1 MSIRINGLVQYTH
14 DLNQQVFNYL
24 IKQKDT
30 LAPVPDKAFHTKILN
45 GVIRTKSKVEKI
57 CGQHNASPAD
67 LPNPSFRAYQWVRF
81 LSDPNWLDAH
91 LCAYQDFINELRA
104 AYDHRL
110 LTPLPDKITLRVTH
124 GTYLYRS
131 RKNRTTHAIEIHEG
145 FILAP
150 QEVKKAIIQSS
161 IKGTTSE
168 KTRII
173 KKYTQHPDYK
183 KVLSVLNENGQKNHH
198 SSKGHFHDLE
208 KIYKELNQAYFNGR
222 LSQPRLVW
230 SSRLAVRRLGSYD
243 AESGTICIS
252 RRLDQ
257 PDIDRLLVAY
267 VLYHEML
274 HQSLGIQVVNGR
286 RHAHTTQF
294 KNAEKSFTNYRQA
307 QELIKKLK

>member
-1 MSIRINGLVQYTH
+1 MSIRINGLVQFTH
-14 DLNQQVFNYL
+14 DLNQQVFNHF
-24 IKQKDT
+24 IQQEHT
-30 LAPVPDKAFHTKILN
+30 SAPELDKPFHTRILN
-45 GVIRTKSKVEKI
+45 GVIHTKDRVEKI
-57 CGQHNASPAD
+57 CRQHNASPAD

-81 LSDPNWLDAH
+81 LSDPLWLQAH
-91 LCAYQDFINELRA
+91 LSAYRDFINELRTA
-104 AYDHRL
+104 LNHRF
-110 LTPLPDKITLRVTH
+110 LTPPPGKITLCITH
-124 GTYLYRS
+124 GTHLYRS

-161 IKGTTSE
+161 ITAATSE

-183 KVLSVLNENGQKNHH
+183 KVLFVLNENGQKNLH
-198 SSKGHFHDLE
+198 SSKGHFHDLGE
-208 KIYKELNQAYFNGR
+208 IYKELNQTYFNGR

-230 SSRLAVRRLGSYD
+230 SSRLAIRRLGSYD
-243 AESGTICIS
+243 AESGTISIS

-257 PDIDRLLVAY
+257 SDVDHLLVAY

-286 RHAHTTQF
+286 RHAHTHQF
-294 KNAEKSFTNYRQA
+294 KTAEKRFTHYRQA